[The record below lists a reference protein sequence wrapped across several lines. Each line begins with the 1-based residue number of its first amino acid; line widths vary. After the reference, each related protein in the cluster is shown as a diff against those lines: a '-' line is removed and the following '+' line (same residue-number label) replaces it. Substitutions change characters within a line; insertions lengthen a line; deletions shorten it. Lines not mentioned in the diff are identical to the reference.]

1 MDERIYEK
9 LNDIRDL
16 KDRVLLKKIMSS
28 VFEALEEHSK
38 DRLNAIEKRVFNE
51 VPYIKEKYNIYSTI
65 VKRDKLDATD
75 DFLYPILEEDTE
87 EKIYDT
93 SEILEAIEEKKYKN
107 IFKIFLKC
115 DYLKFKEFIKCDFN
129 IKGVIKTDK
138 KKHEAYFKVLENK
151 QYTDKVNKLYKSFIN
166 SNIAWTTI
174 NNPYIHKFADVVL
187 VRMEDKIENDENIIS
202 IEVDFGEYKKYIE
215 YDMVP
220 LWNVE
225 KLRLKSDGYPKP
237 CIDKVNYE
245 HSVTIEKEE
254 KNNGYL
260 VDCEQANIN
269 FVTFKEDKIIITSA
283 DDIGSSIFWDLW
295 CIIAPKKRQKE
306 TYKYE
311 LMTNEVKENFS
322 NKLAFQKTYAIKTK
336 TELDRIVNSFKI
348 SKKLKFTDFKLQE
361 DYSGEVKET
370 YEVNDFI
377 IDEIREENI
386 KKVLILYFKPI
397 NKESYL
403 NNDILSFLVS
413 EIQYLYPEYECEGK
427 LI

>member
-9 LNDIRDL
+9 LNDIKDL

-187 VRMEDKIENDENIIS
+187 VRIEDKIENDENIVS

-220 LWNVE
+220 LWN
-225 KLRLKSDGYPKP
+225 LKTLSLKCGGYPMP
-237 CIDKVNYE
+237 CIDKVSHE
-245 HSVTIEKEE
+245 HEITITKEGIQ
-254 KNNGYL
+254 NGYL
-260 VDCEQANIN
+260 VAEENGDIN
-269 FVTFKEDKIIITSA
+269 YVTFTEESVIISA
-283 DDIGSSIFWDLW
+283 NTGESIEWKLW
-295 CIIAPKKRQKE
+295 CIIASHKNRK
-306 TYKYE
+306 YKYE
-311 LMTNEVKENFS
+311 LMTNEIDMSFA
-322 NKLAFQKTYAIKTK
+322 NKLAFEKPYTIKTK
-336 TELDRIVNSFKI
+336 TELGRIINSFKAARH
-348 SKKLKFTDFKLQE
+348 LKFKDVMLQDE
-361 DYSGEVKET
+361 LQDEFKET

-386 KKVLILYFKPI
+386 KKALVLYFEPV
-397 NKESYL
+397 NKDNYL
-403 NNDILSFLVS
+403 NKDILSFLIS
-413 EIQYLYPEYECEGK
+413 EVQFLYPEYKCEGR